1 MHRYAYGAPA
11 SENLLIETT
20 LTHLT
25 ERSFD
30 ISDFIP
36 IRIIVIRDVI
46 SRSDF
51 QLFLIS
57 DFARSVM
64 TRYPYEARSSNG
76 TRLAF
81 RYDPIT
87 LRGSEL

>member
-1 MHRYAYGAPA
+1 MHRRAYDAPA
-11 SENLLIETT
+11 SEDLLIETP
-20 LTHLT
+20 HAHPA

-36 IRIIVIRDVI
+36 TRVIVNCGVI

-57 DFARSVM
+57 DFARSVT

-76 TRLAF
+76 TR
-81 RYDPIT
+81 R
-87 LRGSEL
+87 LRAV

>member
-1 MHRYAYGAPA
+1 MHDPSTNRVRHRRAYGAPA
-11 SENLLIETT
+11 SENLLIETP
-20 LTHLT
+20 LTHPA

-30 ISDFIP
+30 ISDLIP
-36 IRIIVIRDVI
+36 IRVIVICDVI

-57 DFARSVM
+57 DFARSVT

-76 TRLAF
+76 TR
-81 RYDPIT
+81 R
-87 LRGSEL
+87 LRAV